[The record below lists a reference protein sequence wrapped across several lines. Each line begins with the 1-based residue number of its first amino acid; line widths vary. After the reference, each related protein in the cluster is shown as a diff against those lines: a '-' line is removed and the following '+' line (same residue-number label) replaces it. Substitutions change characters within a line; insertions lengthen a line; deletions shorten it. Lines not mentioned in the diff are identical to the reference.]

1 LEFFRDGLPE
11 KKLQLVG
18 MSILLILL
26 SPELGCYNHLIAIE
40 DKGIITN
47 YELLRSKVGT
57 ADWIVVGAYHYAC
70 MI

>member
-1 LEFFRDGLPE
+1 VATLLNALHVDSNCAFAS
-11 KKLQLVG
+11 
-18 MSILLILL
+18 SILTH
-26 SPELGCYNHLIAIE
+26 HLIAIE